1 MGASLLDKLRGF
13 CTGLLQMEE
22 GPRDADLPREP
33 SMDDM
38 LNLCCGPRLLSKSL
52 SLHGEDLSSDAG
64 DNDPA
69 ARCKPKA

>member
-1 MGASLLDKLRGF
+1 MGALSFDKLRGF
-13 CTGLLQMEE
+13 FTRWLQIQE

-33 SMDDM
+33 TIDDM

-52 SLHGEDLSSDAG
+52 RLHGEDLSADSG

-69 ARCKPKA
+69 GRLKPRE